1 MSCPTK
7 LTLCCTMLE
16 VAVPSQGIYL
26 KIPYEVDGVIT
37 ILHVVNKAS
46 AVPCRGWLSFSAAAM
61 RANSKHSFSK
71 IRIFRVSSIAR
82 SPRGPS
88 TILLQNA
95 LEFAKAVAASELIVP
110 LKVTTV

>member
-71 IRIFRVSSIAR
+71 IRIFRVSSIALAT
-82 SPRGPS
+82 GAFYDL
-88 TILLQNA
+88 I
-95 LEFAKAVAASELIVP
+95 AKRAGIRQGGGG
-110 LKVTTV
+110 K